1 LTPLAVIRSA
11 RPAHRRSEISTR
23 AVAGARAA
31 RINPSVKTCCNIAS
45 QIPWGRTG
53 DAKTLD
59 VWERTRTL
67 TSVRARY
74 QLVFA
79 VRSRSGI
86 FSPVHLEATL
96 DHLLSFT
103 GLALAALGRPAC
115 FVSTWAEATAA
126 GRCLAGHGCSPLIA
140 TNPRTLYSTVR
151 SKTSS
156 NATRCAG
163 RAHRGNPET
172 IITAGVCGS
181 QPQVGCCRL
190 GHFKLP
196 IPVYPR
202 SADAPGWHRISAF
215 VPAPDSRK

>member
-1 LTPLAVIRSA
+1 VAPDVSCPNAQAIPSFSRFRNEEGPPCGSPSIVEPCSGESRATPLRRRGPLERQGSSS
-11 RPAHRRSEISTR
+11 RMPAN
-23 AVAGARAA
+23 AA
-31 RINPSVKTCCNIAS
+31 IDN
-45 QIPWGRTG
+45 
-53 DAKTLD
+53 
-59 VWERTRTL
+59 E
-67 TSVRARY
+67 
-74 QLVFA
+74 
-79 VRSRSGI
+79 
-86 FSPVHLEATL
+86 TL

>member
-1 LTPLAVIRSA
+1 MAPDVSCPNAQAIPSFSRFRNEEGPPCGSPSIVEPCSGESRATPLRRRGPLERQGSSS
-11 RPAHRRSEISTR
+11 RMPAN
-23 AVAGARAA
+23 AA
-31 RINPSVKTCCNIAS
+31 IDN
-45 QIPWGRTG
+45 
-53 DAKTLD
+53 
-59 VWERTRTL
+59 E
-67 TSVRARY
+67 
-74 QLVFA
+74 
-79 VRSRSGI
+79 
-86 FSPVHLEATL
+86 TL

-215 VPAPDSRK
+215 VPAPDNRK

>member
-1 LTPLAVIRSA
+1 VAPDVSCPNAQAIPSFSRFRNEEGPPCGSPSIVEPCSGESRATPLRRRGPLERQGSSS
-11 RPAHRRSEISTR
+11 RMPAN
-23 AVAGARAA
+23 AA
-31 RINPSVKTCCNIAS
+31 IDN
-45 QIPWGRTG
+45 
-53 DAKTLD
+53 
-59 VWERTRTL
+59 E
-67 TSVRARY
+67 
-74 QLVFA
+74 
-79 VRSRSGI
+79 
-86 FSPVHLEATL
+86 TL

-140 TNPRTLYSTVR
+140 TNPRALYSTVR
-151 SKTSS
+151 SKSSS

-181 QPQVGCCRL
+181 RVRPT
-190 GHFKLP
+190 
-196 IPVYPR
+196 
-202 SADAPGWHRISAF
+202 PGWHRISAF